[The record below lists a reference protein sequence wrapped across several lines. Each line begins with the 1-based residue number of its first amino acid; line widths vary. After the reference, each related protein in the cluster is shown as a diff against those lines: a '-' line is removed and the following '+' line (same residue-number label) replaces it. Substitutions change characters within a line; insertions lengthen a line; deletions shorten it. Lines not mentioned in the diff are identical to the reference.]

1 MPEDRIAPGVAPA
14 PAGPTRKPRRPLNPT
29 PLTLEFRPVLEL
41 TDELFTQICAANRD
55 LRLERTAKGA
65 LEVMPPAGSETG
77 WKNSKL
83 TGRLEMWA
91 EGAGR
96 DLGVLFD
103 SSAGFTLPNGAIRS
117 PDASWIARDR
127 WDSLTSEQRAT
138 YAPICP
144 DFVVELRSPSDTK
157 RKLRSK
163 MREYIRQGARL
174 GWLFDRGDGTVEVYR
189 PGRPVEVL
197 TRPATLGGEDVLPGL
212 VLDLKG
218 ILFD

>member
-1 MPEDRIAPGVAPA
+1 MPDDRLAPGIAPPPA
-14 PAGPTRKPRRPLNPT
+14 RPPRKPRGPFNPT

-41 TDELFTQICAANRD
+41 TDELFTQICAANSEM
-55 LRLERTAKGA
+55 RLERTAQGA
-65 LEVMPPAGSETG
+65 LEIMPPAGSDTG

-83 TGRLEMWA
+83 TGRLHIWA
-91 EGAGR
+91 EADGT
-96 DLGVLFD
+96 GVLFD

-127 WDSLTSEQRAT
+127 WDALTPELRAKF
-138 YAPICP
+138 APICP
-144 DFVVELRSPSDTK
+144 DFVVELRSPSDRK
-157 RKLRSK
+157 RTIRSK

-174 GWLFDRGDGTVEVYR
+174 GWLIDRSDETVEVYR
-189 PGRPVEVL
+189 PGRPVE
-197 TRPATLGGEDVLPGL
+197 TRARPATLDGEDVLPGL